1 MSAWGANTFQNDAAL
16 DFINEEI
23 DRHISAIEDVFAD
36 EDRFAL
42 DEGAEGELMPRV
54 EILLLLCEHCG
65 RALPEKL
72 DPATWKARYLA
83 MYDEQID
90 GLEPSEELKRQ
101 RRAIIEATFDRLIS
115 QHRRQ
120 WQ

>member
-23 DRHISAIEDVFAD
+23 DCHVRAIEGIFAD

-42 DEGAEGELMPRV
+42 DEDAEGELMPRV

-65 RALPEKL
+65 GALPEKL
-72 DPATWKARYLA
+72 NPATWKARYLA
-83 MYDEQID
+83 MYDDQMMGWNPAKNLND
-90 GLEPSEELKRQ
+90 NDRRSLRQ
-101 RRAIIEATFDRLIS
+101 RSTG
-115 QHRRQ
+115 
-120 WQ
+120 